1 MLNKRKL
8 ISYLLDCLIIGL
20 FTNIFL
26 NYIIFLIKKI
36 FSISYNI
43 ELAIIS
49 VYGLGVGIYLF
60 YIFKKEKTIGK
71 YIAKKIIKDEN
82 KKFTL
87 KEIIIIIIIINGYFL
102 FEHFFLKWRSKKIEK
117 VQKINE
123 NAPKD
128 NHNFK
133 NILKKNA
140 KTVKKKK

>member
-26 NYIIFLIKKI
+26 NYIIFLIKKK

-71 YIAKKIIKDEN
+71 YIAKKLVRNEN
-82 KKFTL
+82 KT
-87 KEIIIIIIIINGYFL
+87 INSRDILILILTCLILSIFEHYFL
-102 FEHFFLKWRSKKIEK
+102 K
-117 VQKINE
+117 
-123 NAPKD
+123 
-128 NHNFK
+128 
-133 NILKKNA
+133 
-140 KTVKKKK
+140 

>member
-1 MLNKRKL
+1 MRIMLNKRKL

-102 FEHFFLKWRSKKIEK
+102 FEHFFLK
-117 VQKINE
+117 
-123 NAPKD
+123 
-128 NHNFK
+128 
-133 NILKKNA
+133 
-140 KTVKKKK
+140 